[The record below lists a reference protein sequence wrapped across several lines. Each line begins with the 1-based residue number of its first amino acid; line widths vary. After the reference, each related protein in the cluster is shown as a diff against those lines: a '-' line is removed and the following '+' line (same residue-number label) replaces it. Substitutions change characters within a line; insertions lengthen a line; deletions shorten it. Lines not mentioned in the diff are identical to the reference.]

1 MKNKIKKIIILLLLG
16 VTNNLYAQE
25 YERVNGFW
33 NATFLDLPISDK
45 VSIRSE
51 FHFRTTSYFKIWDQ
65 QLYRPQL
72 SYNPSKNVS
81 WRAGYTY
88 IKGYNRDRSAEP
100 RVRAE
105 HNLWEQVQFT
115 VPLKK
120 SSFSTWIRLEHRF
133 QEELPLQ
140 MNNEMRSF
148 DFSSRLRFRLTYQKS
163 LSKSDTKTKWNL
175 VVYDEI
181 FSILNRKGIPFKF
194 NQNWTFLGF
203 NIKFNEKANLVTGF
217 QKNMI
222 AKPSNTYLINRFW
235 NSTLFYK
242 L

>member
-88 IKGYNRDRSAEP
+88 IKGY
-100 RVRAE
+100 
-105 HNLWEQVQFT
+105 T
-115 VPLKK
+115 
-120 SSFSTWIRLEHRF
+120 
-133 QEELPLQ
+133 
-140 MNNEMRSF
+140 
-148 DFSSRLRFRLTYQKS
+148 
-163 LSKSDTKTKWNL
+163 
-175 VVYDEI
+175 EI
-181 FSILNRKGIPFKF
+181 
-194 NQNWTFLGF
+194 
-203 NIKFNEKANLVTGF
+203 
-217 QKNMI
+217 
-222 AKPSNTYLINRFW
+222 
-235 NSTLFYK
+235 
-242 L
+242 

>member
-1 MKNKIKKIIILLLLG
+1 MKEKIKKLIIFLLLG

-72 SYNPSKNVS
+72 SYTPSKNVS

-88 IKGYNRDRSAEP
+88 IKGYNRDIIAEP

-115 VPLKK
+115 VPLNK
-120 SSFSTWIRLEHRF
+120 SSFSTCC
-133 QEELPLQ
+133 
-140 MNNEMRSF
+140 
-148 DFSSRLRFRLTYQKS
+148 
-163 LSKSDTKTKWNL
+163 
-175 VVYDEI
+175 
-181 FSILNRKGIPFKF
+181 
-194 NQNWTFLGF
+194 
-203 NIKFNEKANLVTGF
+203 
-217 QKNMI
+217 
-222 AKPSNTYLINRFW
+222 
-235 NSTLFYK
+235 
-242 L
+242 